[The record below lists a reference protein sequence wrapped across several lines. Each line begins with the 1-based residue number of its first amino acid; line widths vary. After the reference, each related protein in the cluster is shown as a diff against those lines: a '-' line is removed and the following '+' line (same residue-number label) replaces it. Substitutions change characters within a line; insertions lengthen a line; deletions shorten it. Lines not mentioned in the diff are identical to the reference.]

1 MVVLQT
7 IDRFEASASMNVVSA
22 RGGVFDDIT
31 LVELADIEAASS
43 ERKIRNGSLL
53 ISLRT
58 IATRFLT
65 TSIYWKMV
73 VCMLLLLTKMIR
85 RH

>member
-31 LVELADIEAASS
+31 LVELADVKAASF
-43 ERKIRNGSLL
+43 ERKD
-53 ISLRT
+53 T
-58 IATRFLT
+58 E
-65 TSIYWKMV
+65 
-73 VCMLLLLTKMIR
+73 
-85 RH
+85 